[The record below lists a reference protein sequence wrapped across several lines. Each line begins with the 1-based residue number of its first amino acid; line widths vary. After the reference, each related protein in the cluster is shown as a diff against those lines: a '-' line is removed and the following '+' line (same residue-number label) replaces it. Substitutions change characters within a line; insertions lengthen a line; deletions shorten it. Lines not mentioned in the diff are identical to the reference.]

1 MIPYLV
7 AYVTLSTSGLLL
19 LRSRLGGGE
28 TPASLVLEPLFLL
41 GAACYAASF
50 LVWLLALRHFEITRA
65 FPIFLGASYAA
76 VTVGAVLILGEHV
89 GPLRLAGIVLIGGG
103 IVLVGR

>member
-1 MIPYLV
+1 VIAYLV
-7 AYVTLSTSGLLL
+7 VYVALSTSGLLL

-28 TPASLVLEPLFLL
+28 TLASLASDPRLLL

-65 FPIFLGASYAA
+65 FPVFLGASYIA
-76 VTVGAVLILGEHV
+76 VTVGAVLILGEHL
-89 GPLRLAGIVLIGGG
+89 GPVRLAGVVLIGGG
-103 IVLVGR
+103 IFLVGR